1 MLRSLL
7 RISAVAL
14 LGAAIA
20 GLPLQAL
27 AQTTNKPAAVKQSAP
42 DQSDSTAKKKAGHP
56 FRGKLA
62 AVDQTAKTIK
72 VGEST
77 YQITSQTKIMKAG
90 KPATLDDGVIGE
102 DVGGY
107 AKPTDDGKMTATSLR
122 FGPKPAGT
130 ATEKKKD
137 TTQK

>member
-7 RISAVAL
+7 RISALGL
-14 LGAAIA
+14 LAAAIA
-20 GLPLQAL
+20 GLPLEAL
-27 AQTTNKPAAVKQSAP
+27 AQTTNKPAAVKPSTP
-42 DQSDSTAKKKAGHP
+42 DQSDATAKKKAGHP

-62 AVDQTAKTIK
+62 AMDQTAKTIK
-72 VGEST
+72 VGESI

-90 KPATLDDGVIGE
+90 KPATLDEGVVGE

-122 FGPKPAGT
+122 FGPKLAGT
-130 ATEKKKD
+130 AEKKKD

>member
-1 MLRSLL
+1 MLRSSV
-7 RISAVAL
+7 RISAVGL
-14 LGAAIA
+14 LAAAIA
-20 GLPLQAL
+20 GLPLQAS
-27 AQTTNKPAAVKQSAP
+27 AQTTNQPAAVKKATP
-42 DQSDSTAKKKAGHP
+42 EQSDSTAKKKGGHP

-72 VGEST
+72 IGESI

-90 KPATLDDGVIGE
+90 KPAALQDAVVGE
-102 DVGGY
+102 EAAGY
-107 AKPTDDGKMTATSLR
+107 AKPTDDGKMSANMVR

-130 ATEKKKD
+130 TTDKKKD